1 MKPETLKTNVLII
14 GKGVSGLLLSILLE
28 RNGISSIILNRET
41 KKKPLILAETLPPST
56 LKLLEE
62 LDVLHYFEANST
74 KTYGYQ
80 SIWNTKEI
88 IEENFFTMNPY
99 KYGLKLNK
107 QQLIN
112 CLEKLSP
119 KIIQQKN
126 NANIKLGTTKVL
138 TNFKEKDLS
147 ENYIESD
154 FIIDATGRN
163 RAVISSLGIPSTTH
177 DDTLAFICYLPKNG
191 PHLKYGFL
199 TESFYDGWGTISNLN
214 ETTQI
219 LTLYTSKNSKLKRIL
234 NCFSNWK
241 NILSET
247 IMLRH
252 YLPENG
258 VFKVIGKQANSSIVS
273 KTSGKNWI
281 AIGDAAISFDPIAS
295 HGISNAVYTAN
306 EASKTI
312 IKYYEKSKQNS
323 LVSYNENLHLIFNE
337 YLKLK
342 ENLYATQKVA
352 KIS

>member
-28 RNGISSIILNRET
+28 RNGISSIILDREA

-62 LDVLHYFEANST
+62 LDILHHFEANST

-80 SIWNTKEI
+80 SIWNTTEI
-88 IEENFFTMNPY
+88 IEENFFAMNPY

-126 NANIKLGTTKVL
+126 NANIKLEITKVL
-138 TNFKEKDLS
+138 TSFKKKNLS

-163 RAVISSLGIPSTTH
+163 RAVTSSLGIPSITH
-177 DDTLAFICYLPKNG
+177 DNTLAFICYLPKNG

-199 TESFYDGWGTISNLN
+199 TESFENGWGTISNLN

-219 LTLYTSKNSKLKRIL
+219 LTLYTSKNNKLKRPL
-234 NCFSNWK
+234 NCFTNWK

-247 IMLRH
+247 ILLKQ

-258 VFKVIGKQANSSIVS
+258 VFKIMGKQANSSIVS
-273 KTSGKNWI
+273 KTSGKNWL
-281 AIGDAAISFDPIAS
+281 AIGDAALSFDPIAS
-295 HGISNAVYTAN
+295 HGVSNAIYTAN
-306 EASKTI
+306 EASKAI
-312 IKYYEKSKQNS
+312 IKHYEEPKQNS
-323 LVSYNENLHLIFNE
+323 LESYDENLHLIFNE
-337 YLKLK
+337 YIKLK
-342 ENLYATQKVA
+342 ENLYVTQN
-352 KIS
+352 ISGVS